1 MFKLQGKALFNASTL
16 LAATGF
22 LLFGYDQGVMSGIV
36 PNQHFLDLMGNPN
49 SAVVGAMVALY
60 EIGCM
65 FGALVTGRLSDMIG
79 RRNTIRLGS
88 TILVVG
94 AIFQTATQNLA
105 MTIAFRIVT
114 GVGNGMNTATVPVYQ
129 SEVSPPKSRGAHVCF
144 ECALIVAGV
153 GVAYWL
159 EYGLHFVGGEVA
171 WRFPLA
177 FQIFFALILI
187 AGTFFLPETPRWL
200 VAHDRDDDA
209 KEVLARLWSNGD
221 VTHVRC
227 VSEYEEIKQSIEAE
241 RREGV
246 SSYRVLFSKGKFNNR
261 KRVLIAMLSQIIQQL
276 GGINVT
282 TYYLTD
288 VMIQA
293 GMTYSMAMLM
303 AGIDAIVYFIGA
315 CLPIFIVERVG
326 RRKIM
331 LWGLIAQAV
340 TLVWIGGAQKA
351 NTDNPSPS
359 AANAAVAGTI
369 LYNFVFGCSW
379 LGMSWLYPAEIFST
393 GLRAKGNSLSTAANW
408 IGNFIVAMIAPVL
421 FEYITFWTYILF
433 AFMNLLFFPMVYF
446 WFPETKGLSLEQ
458 VDILFATE
466 DVKNDI
472 KSVDYDRYH
481 NHNHNEEKKADVEH
495 IGQLDQKIEKA
506 SSDDSHV

>member
-1 MFKLQGKALFNASTL
+1 MVKLQGKALFNASTL

-22 LLFGYDQGVMSGIV
+22 LLFGYDQGVMSSIV
-36 PNQHFLDLMGNPN
+36 PNEHFLELMGNPN
-49 SAVVGAMVALY
+49 SATVGAMVALY

-65 FGALVTGRLSDMIG
+65 FGALLTGRISDMIG

-88 TILVVG
+88 TILVIG
-94 AIFQTATQNLA
+94 AVIQAATQNL
-105 MTIAFRIVT
+105 
-114 GVGNGMNTATVPVYQ
+114 VPVYQ
-129 SEVSPPKSRGAHVCF
+129 SEVSPPKTRGAHVCF

-153 GVAYWL
+153 GIAYWL
-159 EYGLHFVGGEVA
+159 EYGLHFVGGEFA

-177 FQIFFALILI
+177 FQNLFALILI

-200 VAHDRDDDA
+200 VAHGRDEKA
-209 KEVLARLWSNGD
+209 KEVLARLWSEGD
-221 VTHVRC
+221 VSHPRC
-227 VSEYEEIKQSIEAE
+227 VSEYQEIKDGIEAE

-246 SSYRVLFSKGKFNNR
+246 SSYRALFSKGKFNNR

-293 GMTYSMAMLM
+293 GMSYSMAMLM
-303 AGIDAIVYFIGA
+303 AGVDAIVYFIGA
-315 CLPIFIVERVG
+315 CFPIFLVERVG

-331 LWGLIAQAV
+331 LWGLIAQTV
-340 TLVWIGGAQKA
+340 TLVWIGGVQKA
-351 NTDNPSPS
+351 NTDNPSSS

-458 VDILFATE
+458 VDVLFAVD

-472 KSVDYDRYH
+472 RSITSDRYYH
-481 NHNHNEEKKADVEH
+481 YDGEKKTDVEH
-495 IGQLDQKIEKA
+495 MAHVEKGLT
-506 SSDDSHV
+506 SSSEEAVEHSS